1 MADQRNYRNTS
12 TAYVAGNFEK
22 NVGNE
27 ENDQCNIV
35 TVTGELKVL

>member
-1 MADQRNYRNTS
+1 MADERNSRNTS
-12 TAYVAGNFEK
+12 IAYVAGNFEK

-35 TVTGELKVL
+35 TVAGELKVL